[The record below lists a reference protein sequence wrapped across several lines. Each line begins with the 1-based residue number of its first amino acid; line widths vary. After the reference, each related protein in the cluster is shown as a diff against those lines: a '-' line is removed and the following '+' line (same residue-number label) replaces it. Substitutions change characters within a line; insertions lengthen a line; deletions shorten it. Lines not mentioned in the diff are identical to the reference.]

1 MPFGNFVA
9 TCSYRNGDA
18 RDVICKNQMVDID
31 KSVMELLV

>member
-1 MPFGNFVA
+1 MPFGNFAVM
-9 TCSYRNGDA
+9 CFGPNGDA